1 MTLFRYE
8 ATDKTGRVVR
18 GVMNARDERE
28 VAQNL
33 SAMGYAARGV
43 YGSGSSATA
52 TQSQPGSMPR
62 TAQAAVSA
70 KGVPTSVRSKVPAQQ
85 LGRFFR
91 QLVTLVRAG
100 TPLYQSITDLAPAVR
115 NRHLRQTIPSIQM
128 ELQSGRALSGAMAQ
142 FPQVFPTHAV
152 ASVWCGEL
160 SGRLDLILE
169 EVASDF
175 EREAS
180 ETRVSRLG
188 WALTKIAIAVM
199 VLTYPLNDIGKFLD
213 PIISG
218 QGSMSTDWTVQIRYY
233 LKMGLTEVLRKGLPV
248 MLAILLAW
256 FVWERI
262 KRIPSVRRA
271 LDGLL
276 IHVPVWGKLHRYRSL
291 ARFTRLLAHLYSAGV
306 NPSTAWDAASMSPRN
321 NEIAAK
327 LRQARVQEAP
337 AAGIGQLVT
346 SAGVLEPE
354 DAALIA
360 MGENTGQVPTT
371 LANLHSTYINKADAQ
386 RSLGR
391 VLSISAFITT
401 QLIVGGIAIIAQ
413 AMSYARAINALL
425 RLLTV

>member
-1 MTLFRYE
+1 MALFRYE
-8 ATDKTGRVVR
+8 ATDKTGRIVR

-33 SAMGYAARGV
+33 SAMGYTPSGV
-43 YGSGSSATA
+43 YGSGGPATA
-52 TQSQPGSMPR
+52 TQSQPAAVPK

-70 KGVPTSVRSKVPAQQ
+70 SGVPTSIRSKVPAQQ

-100 TPLYQSITDLAPAVR
+100 TPLYQSITGLAPAVR
-115 NRHLRQTIPSIQM
+115 NRHLRRTIPSIQM

-160 SGRLDLILE
+160 SGRLDVILE

-188 WALTKIAIAVM
+188 WVLTKIAIAVM
-199 VLTYPLNDIGKFLD
+199 VLTYPLNDVGKFLD

-218 QGSMSTDWTVQIRYY
+218 QGTMSTDWTVQLRYY
-233 LKMGLTEVLRKGLPV
+233 LKLGLNEMLHKGLPV
-248 MLAILLAW
+248 MLAILVVW
-256 FVWERI
+256 FVWERV
-262 KRIPSVRRA
+262 KRIPSVRRV

-291 ARFTRLLAHLYSAGV
+291 ARFTLLLEHLYSAGV

-321 NEIAAK
+321 NEIAAR
-327 LRQARVQEAP
+327 LRQARSKESPV
-337 AAGIGQLVT
+337 AGIGQLVAT
-346 SAGVLEPE
+346 AGVLEPE
-354 DAALIA
+354 DAALIT
-360 MGENTGQVPTT
+360 MGEKTGQVPTT
-371 LANLHSTYINKADAQ
+371 LANLYNAYVNKADAQ

-391 VLSISAFITT
+391 VLSVSAFITS
-401 QLIVGGIAIIAQ
+401 QLIIGGIAIIAQ

-425 RLLTV
+425 QFVTT